1 MVESKEGN
9 GGWGSPGGEK
19 GSVSGVTVPLAA
31 LGWVRR
37 RMYLP
42 YRRDTAHHGGSSVA
56 MGEPIDSPHTP
67 PEPTRCPV
75 AEDSGS
81 LPRGLWESRGVPDKR
96 GVPALGERDCTSEGL
111 DTESHESPATRR
123 GGYPRGGLPPPVS
136 QQWRP
141 GRRPLIVPPRNL
153 SLTRGLPCLVF
164 DCLSNTARRGA
175 SARHVATCG
184 QSSLLTASSPIDPLP
199 QPGPRRYFPR
209 WFPRSF
215 SSPPV
220 FPHLF
225 PFRTPPVPHRLYPF
239 RTPSRYF
246 HLDLLLP
253 SVYPHSY
260 ALSEWKKGPEK
271 PSSPSVSL
279 YSIRDERKLYFLPQS
294 TRTFLPPP

>member
-1 MVESKEGN
+1 MSS
-9 GGWGSPGGEK
+9 GGGQWKSTKGVVGVKRSPGQERRTRLGGE
-19 GSVSGVTVPLAA
+19 GLHIGGTGYGVPRIA
-31 LGWVRR
+31 G
-37 RMYLP
+37 
-42 YRRDTAHHGGSSVA
+42 H
-56 MGEPIDSPHTP
+56 P
-67 PEPTRCPV
+67 P
-75 AEDSGS
+75 
-81 LPRGLWESRGVPDKR
+81 RGVP
-96 GVPALGERDCTSEGL
+96 P
-111 DTESHESPATRR
+111 
-123 GGYPRGGLPPPVS
+123 GGLPPPVS